1 MNKCPRVHARLA
13 VGVLFLFSVLAC
25 SANRSTYSVQSQLPQ
40 SKPSDEIINVAPS
53 RMVKDAIRL
62 QGKLLSEMT
71 KKDGWF
77 QYKFLV
83 KRTVKYGATF
93 ASVEPSPGEELILN
107 VSKKLAFS
115 SGSILMVDVT
125 TPKKRSEGS
134 LMVFKVSDY

>member
-13 VGVLFLFSVLAC
+13 AGVLFLFSVLAC

-40 SKPSDEIINVAPS
+40 SKLSEEIINVAPS

-62 QGKLLSEMT
+62 QGVLQSEMA

-77 QYKFLV
+77 QYRFLV
-83 KRTVKYGATF
+83 NKVVKYGATF
-93 ASVEPSPGEELILN
+93 ATAEPFPGEELVLN
-107 VSKKLAFS
+107 VPKKLGFS
-115 SGSILMVDVT
+115 SGSILIVDVT
-125 TPKKRSEGS
+125 TPRNRSEGS